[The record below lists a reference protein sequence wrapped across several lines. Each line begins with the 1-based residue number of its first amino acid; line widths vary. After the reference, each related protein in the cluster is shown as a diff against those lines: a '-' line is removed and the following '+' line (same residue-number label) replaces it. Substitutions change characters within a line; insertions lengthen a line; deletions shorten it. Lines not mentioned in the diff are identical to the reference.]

1 MPQTISSW
9 PRNPRETPTE
19 SPDPGRSFKR
29 QGTSEGVSRR
39 MSSHVAATR
48 RRDSKRLNM
57 QEAQAAC
64 SGDKRQGSAFRP
76 KSKPSPSSQ
85 TELTPT
91 KRESTRTGLS
101 FRSRYDEQRA
111 RPQRCGSP
119 APFCPRFPERLSFH
133 RALRRPAGSNASVG
147 FPYRL
152 AHPPRQ
158 PDSPRPPKRR
168 LWRKTTDA
176 LGSRKLW
183 KYQKYRLTSRPISY
197 IMLT

>member
-48 RRDSKRLNM
+48 RHDSKPLNM

-64 SGDKRQGSAFRP
+64 SGDKRQGSTFRP

-111 RPQRCGSP
+111 RPQRCRSP
-119 APFCPRFPERLSFH
+119 APFCRRCLEKAAFASAVRLHKS
-133 RALRRPAGSNASVG
+133 LSSPTPTPAS
-147 FPYRL
+147 PYRL

-158 PDSPRPPKRR
+158 PDRPRPPKGAFGARQQTP
-168 LWRKTTDA
+168 WGQENCGNTKNTA
-176 LGSRKLW
+176 
-183 KYQKYRLTSRPISY
+183 
-197 IMLT
+197 